1 MSSLFEEIQR
11 DRAARDQSL
20 DGLFAGTIAETAA
33 LVTDQ
38 LPVLLDAFDPTL
50 QFGPCMWMPRLEPY
64 VINVAQGAESTD
76 DFTVARLVLPARGN
90 RCLVGFD
97 DLQVPWILVWWP
109 S

>member
-33 LVTDQ
+33 LVT
-38 LPVLLDAFDPTL
+38 AFDPTL